1 MVTQQVIATITPPFP
16 LCAELTWLLTPEMK
30 VVPFP
35 TTESHLSS
43 PRQECAPLSQCYW
56 GHKACSKPTEERG
69 KPLLST
75 ASKSFIHISN
85 VASPILRLQLDAEL
99 TQGRQ
104 SRWKHSIPSYSPL
117 FCFLLW
123 CPLPFDIVSH
133 RQRDGAISLSLL
145 LISNRF
151 TKLNRRKGK
160 RSTWIHWYK
169 HTTPTSLPQYRWEN
183 RDTEPHKEIL
193 LLKSCRIIEPQNP
206 PRFTQQDGKFPISA
220 LQLQPQLQQTGKD
233 SCKSRK

>member
-1 MVTQQVIATITPPFP
+1 MVTQHVIATITPPFP

-43 PRQECAPLSQCYW
+43 PRQECTPLSQCYW
-56 GHKACSKPTEERG
+56 GHKACSKLTEERG
-69 KPLLST
+69 KPLLSA

-85 VASPILRLQLDAEL
+85 VASPLLRLQLDAEL

-123 CPLPFDIVSH
+123 CPLPFETVSH

-169 HTTPTSLPQYRWEN
+169 HLLHLQVCHNTGGEQRHRTPQRDFASKILQNYRASKSSQIHTTRWKIPYLCI
-183 RDTEPHKEIL
+183 TA
-193 LLKSCRIIEPQNP
+193 
-206 PRFTQQDGKFPISA
+206 SA
-220 LQLQPQLQQTGKD
+220 TVTADWKRQL
-233 SCKSRK
+233 